1 MKLLVLA
8 GPTAAGK
15 TAAALH
21 VACVWRARLV
31 SADAMQVY
39 RGMDIG
45 TGKAPASVLKRYPH
59 AGVDI
64 REPQQE
70 FNAVDFA
77 EMADEVIS
85 RSWGEE
91 VPVVVV
97 GGSAFYLRALLSG
110 LVDAPSGDPELRDE
124 LERLPDPHRALEAVD
139 PVTAQR
145 LHPNDRVR
153 VIRALEVHRLSGQ
166 PLSELHEQHA
176 PEPRYPATCLWLERE
191 DLDSRIDARVLRMV
205 ARGYVEEVRGLI
217 EAGALE
223 TRPMQSLGYRHMAA
237 HLLEGLPLAE
247 AIRLTQRDTRKYARR
262 QRGMIRSLG
271 GFQSVDAG
279 DRGQVLAAALEAFG
293 EPPGGWPP
301 RPRTG

>member
-15 TAAALH
+15 TAAAVH
-21 VACVWRARLV
+21 VACVWKARLV

-45 TGKAPASVLKRYPH
+45 TGKAPLCVLNRYPH

-64 REPQQE
+64 REPHQE

-77 EMADEVIS
+77 EMADEVITG
-85 RSWGEE
+85 SWAEG

-97 GGSAFYLRALLSG
+97 GGTAFYLRALLSG
-110 LVDAPSGDPELRDE
+110 LVDAPSGDPDLREE

-139 PVTAQR
+139 PVTAAR
-145 LHPNDRVR
+145 LHPHDRVR

-166 PLSELHEQHA
+166 PLSEFHAQHA
-176 PEPRYPATCLWLERE
+176 PEPRYPATCLWLDRD
-191 DLDSRIDARVLRMV
+191 DLDARIDARVLRMV
-205 ARGYVEEVRGLI
+205 SRDYVGEVRALV
-217 EAGALE
+217 EAGAGE

-237 HLLEGLPLAE
+237 HLDGLALDE

-271 GFQSVDAG
+271 GFQSTDARE
-279 DRGQVLAAALEAFG
+279 RGEVLAAALEAFG

-301 RPRTG
+301 PPRTG